1 MKKNIL
7 VAGLIAML
15 STASVMPVFAREGA
29 IAWGGSS
36 TNAAE
41 TDGHWVA
48 NRDGS
53 WSFVSNQNGA
63 PIKGWIVNQHQW
75 YFIGDN
81 GRMVTGWQFL
91 NKCWYYF
98 SAQKMENQPVGSL
111 YVNKVTP
118 DGYRVDSNGIWI
130 S

>member
-1 MKKNIL
+1 MKKKIL

-41 TDGHWVA
+41 TAGHWVA

-63 PIKGWIVNQHQW
+63 PVKGWIVNQHQW

-98 SAQKMENQPVGSL
+98 STQKVENQPVGSL

-130 S
+130 R

>member
-1 MKKNIL
+1 MKKKIL

-15 STASVMPVFAREGA
+15 STASVMPVF
-29 IAWGGSS
+29 
-36 TNAAE
+36 
-41 TDGHWVA
+41 
-48 NRDGS
+48 
-53 WSFVSNQNGA
+53 
-63 PIKGWIVNQHQW
+63 
-75 YFIGDN
+75 GDN

-98 SAQKMENQPVGSL
+98 STQKVENQPVGSL

-130 S
+130 R